1 MRRVRIWRTYPLNS
15 IALLLGDRN
24 GLGAGRQGDVV
35 FGILAEQ
42 LEESVGVRGNELGKL
57 GVASAKLLQD
67 WLQHLGLLLYNLA
80 ELLELRIGAQE
91 IQVSEVSTGGGSG
104 SISAAA
110 AGSTST
116 TGLSGEIEQVDA
128 PTLLVATG
136 LCRLRRNS
144 SWGGRGGGSGSGGL
158 PSLLLLLDVVGD
170 ALTYVLAASKR
181 LGGQGARR
189 LRSRDTRRL
198 CQDC

>member
-1 MRRVRIWRTYPLNS
+1 MVKTWRTYPLNS

-24 GLGAGRQGDVV
+24 GLGAWRQRDVV

-42 LEESVGVRGNELGKL
+42 LEESVGVRGNKLGKL
-57 GVASAKLLQD
+57 GVASAELLQD
-67 WLQHLGLLLYNLA
+67 GLQHLGLLLYNLA
-80 ELLELRIGAQE
+80 ELLKLRVGAQE
-91 IQVSEVSTGGGSG
+91 IQVSEISTGGSSG

-116 TGLSGEIEQVDA
+116 TSLSGEIEQVDA
-128 PTLLVATG
+128 STLLVAAG
-136 LCRLRRNS
+136 LCRLRRSS
-144 SWGGRGGGSGSGGL
+144 SWGSRGGGSGGL

-170 ALTYVLAASKR
+170 ALNYVLAASKR